1 MSESKGPTKR
11 TRKTPAAAALP
22 EATSAKA
29 TPPREEAH
37 SPKLS
42 SPKAPPKAPARPAS
56 SPKAAAASKSA
67 SPKVS
72 DSVTSSSTD
81 PAQDRTGAPAA
92 PKASPREAAVEALMR
107 LAAEQPWSDIEIGDI
122 AREADLSLAEL
133 RELFPSKGAVLGGLA
148 RIIDRKVLE
157 GDGTDL
163 ADEPTRE
170 RLFDVL
176 MRRLDAM
183 TPYKPALRRIS
194 YALRGDP
201 FSVLA
206 LNGVMLNSH
215 RYMLAAAGIDTEGPL
230 GQLKLQ
236 GVVIAFARVTQVWL
250 DDEDPALARTM
261 ARLDKEI
268 RNGEKFMERAEDVRR
283 LTAPLRAIGRSFLD
297 RRSPPDR
304 DEDRRDDPSMA

>member
-1 MSESKGPTKR
+1 MTEPKGPTKR
-11 TRKTPAAAALP
+11 TRKAATPAAAT
-22 EATSAKA
+22 EAPAA
-29 TPPREEAH
+29 
-37 SPKLS
+37 
-42 SPKAPPKAPARPAS
+42 APARDEP
-56 SPKAAAASKSA
+56 
-67 SPKVS
+67 
-72 DSVTSSSTD
+72 
-81 PAQDRTGAPAA
+81 PAA
-92 PKASPREAAVEALMR
+92 PKLSPREAAVEALMR
-107 LAAEQPWSDIEIGDI
+107 LAAEQPWNDIEVSDI
-122 AREADLSLAEL
+122 AREAGMTLGEL

-157 GDGTDL
+157 ADGSDL

-183 TPYKPALRRIS
+183 TPYKVALRRIS
-194 YALRGDP
+194 YSLRGDP
-201 FSVLA
+201 FSLLA

-268 RNGEKFMERAEDVRR
+268 RNGERFMERAEDVRR
-283 LTAPLRAIGRSFLD
+283 LTAPLRAIGRSLLD
-297 RRSPPDR
+297 RRSRSDR
-304 DEDRRDDPSMA
+304 DEGLREDPPRV

>member
-1 MSESKGPTKR
+1 MTDPKGPTKR
-11 TRKTPAAAALP
+11 PRKAAAQA
-22 EATSAKA
+22 ATSAA
-29 TPPREEAH
+29 PTEAPAASPEREEA
-37 SPKLS
+37 S
-42 SPKAPPKAPARPAS
+42 
-56 SPKAAAASKSA
+56 
-67 SPKVS
+67 
-72 DSVTSSSTD
+72 
-81 PAQDRTGAPAA
+81 AA
-92 PKASPREAAVEALMR
+92 PKLSPREAAVEALMR
-107 LAAEQPWSDIEIGDI
+107 LAAEQPWNDIEVSDI
-122 AREADLSLAEL
+122 AREAGMTLGEL

-183 TPYKPALRRIS
+183 EPYKPALRRIA
-194 YALRGDP
+194 YALRGEP
-201 FSVLA
+201 LSMLA

-215 RYMLAAAGIDTEGPL
+215 RYMLAAAGIDTEGSL

-250 DDEDPALARTM
+250 DDDDPALARTM

-268 RNGEKFMERAEDVRR
+268 RNGERIMERAEDVRR
-283 LTAPLRAIGRSFLD
+283 LTAPLRAIGRSFLERRPRE
-297 RRSPPDR
+297 RRSR
-304 DEDRRDDPSMA
+304 DGDETDPAAAI